1 MKESR
6 LLEIDGFGNIALGL
20 PLIIYPDG
28 VARLL
33 GVSFADGA
41 FYPVVLGSLLIGI
54 GIALLVERFAQGRSG
69 LGLAGAISIN
79 MTLGVVLIGWL
90 LVAEVDLPRRGSIL
104 LWGLA
109 LILIGIS
116 VVEFLSLRIRS
127 GRAENDAP

>member
-1 MKESR
+1 M
-6 LLEIDGFGNIALGL
+6 EIDGAGNIALGL

-33 GVSFADGA
+33 GVSFAEDA
-41 FYPVVLGSLLIGI
+41 FYPVILGSILFGI
-54 GIALLVERFAQGRSG
+54 GIALLVERFAQKASG

-90 LVAEVDLPRRGSIL
+90 LVAEADVPRRGAIL

-116 VVEFLSLRIRS
+116 VIEFLSLRIRS
-127 GRAENDAP
+127 GGSENDAP